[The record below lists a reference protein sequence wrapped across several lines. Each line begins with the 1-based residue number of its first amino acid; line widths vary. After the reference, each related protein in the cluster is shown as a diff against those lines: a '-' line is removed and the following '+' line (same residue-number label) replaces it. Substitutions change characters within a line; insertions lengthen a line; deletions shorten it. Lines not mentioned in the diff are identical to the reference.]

1 MPLKEALNR
10 QRPSSKV
17 PKCTLINQNKFMD
30 SSRQKSGEHGILTE
44 TSILGGRMLYTGWTV
59 AFGGKMG

>member
-1 MPLKEALNR
+1 MELSQLAVGAR
-10 QRPSSKV
+10 S
-17 PKCTLINQNKFMD
+17 PKCTLINENKFMD
-30 SSRQKSGEHGILTE
+30 SSRQKSGGHGILTE